1 MIGEQCSVRLRHQ
14 GTSDVE
20 TRRAPFVQSGRLTAV
35 VEDADG
41 EVVVMQVGPTK
52 MEFFIADFA
61 GLFQGYDPAQRLLRD
76 AVQHQD
82 FVEIRVLRDR
92 LSYYNEAQYA
102 RVSQPDRVEVA

>member
-1 MIGEQCSVRLRHQ
+1 M
-14 GTSDVE
+14 E
-20 TRRAPFVQSGRLTAV
+20 TFTAPFVQSGRLTAV
-35 VEDADG
+35 VEDTDG

-52 MEFFIADFA
+52 REFFIADFA
-61 GLFQGYDPAQRLLRD
+61 SLFEGYDHARRLLHD

-102 RVSQPDRVEVA
+102 RVSQPDRVEVG

>member
-1 MIGEQCSVRLRHQ
+1 VRLRRQ

-20 TRRAPFVQSGRLTAV
+20 TYTAPFVQSGRLTAI
-35 VEDADG
+35 VEAAEG

-61 GLFQGYDPAQRLLRD
+61 ELFQGADHAQRVLRD

-92 LSYYNEAQYA
+92 LSYYNQAQYA
-102 RVSQPDRVEVA
+102 RVSQPDHVDVE